1 VGSTVFA
8 YTLIKGK
15 AVIKVCGRFLLTV
28 EGETL
33 QDYYK
38 LEPGVVEHRPRY
50 NIAPGQDITVITAN
64 GQKHA
69 FSLMR
74 WGFIPR
80 WSRDASAARRLIN
93 ARAETIDR
101 KPFFR
106 ESFLRRRCLIP
117 ADGFYEWK
125 NTCRGKQPMCIRLP
139 GNSLFAFAGIWDCSQ
154 GADGAVLSS
163 CCIITTEAN
172 DFMRE
177 IHDRM
182 PVILAGPEQQRAWL
196 DPAAPQVELKKI
208 MRPYQGEMAAY
219 AVSRLV
225 NSPDFDSP
233 ECARRVEPV

>member
-1 VGSTVFA
+1 M
-8 YTLIKGK
+8 
-15 AVIKVCGRFLLTV
+15 VCGRFLLTV

-38 LEPGVVEHRPRY
+38 LEPGTVEHRPRY
-50 NIAPGQDITVITAN
+50 NIAPGQDVPVITGN

-74 WGFIPR
+74 WGFVPR
-80 WSRDASAARRLIN
+80 WSKDDSAARRLIN
-93 ARAETIDR
+93 ARAETIDQ

-106 ESFLRRRCLIP
+106 DSFLWRRCLIP

-125 NTCRGKQPMCIRLP
+125 RTGRGKQPMCIRLP
-139 GNSLFAFAGIWDCSQ
+139 DKPLFAFAGIWDYRTGPE
-154 GADGAVLSS
+154 GAGLSS
-163 CCIITTEAN
+163 CCIITTAAN
-172 DFMRE
+172 EFMRE

-182 PVILAGPEQQRAWL
+182 PVILADREQQRAWL
-196 DPAAPQVELKKI
+196 DPAAPGDELKKI

-219 AVSRLV
+219 TVSRLV

-233 ECARRVEPV
+233 ECARRIDLSSDFLDGGRPSGFR